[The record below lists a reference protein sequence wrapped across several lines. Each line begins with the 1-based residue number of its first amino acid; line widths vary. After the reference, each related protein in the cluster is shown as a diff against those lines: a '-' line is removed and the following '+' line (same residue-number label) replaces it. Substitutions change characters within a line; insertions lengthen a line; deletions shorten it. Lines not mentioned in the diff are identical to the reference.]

1 MIRRHLFVFLVASLG
16 YLVACGHSDGLYSL
30 ALAHVEVEEDEEEED
45 YQEEEKHIQLQN
57 INDYD
62 YNITPPNPNEGTGHD
77 VAAVCS
83 LARQLWGLSASID
96 RLTRRAGRAAEH
108 AEKARVAAVAAL
120 AKAAAVLRTNANAHG
135 LAQKAV
141 KVAEEAAAAAVK
153 ANASAASAGARAKAS
168 ATQPVDV
175 LASALHNINNSSD
188 VPEIQEVRKN
198 ETMPPHKS
206 NFSKWQV
213 RAIAGNCSSKVSNR
227 TAVTAES
234 LDHAL
239 RAARG
244 TAGSPNKAWYLVKDA
259 ETNLS
264 ETVSAMRELVR
275 EVHEASDARH
285 RAALSVTQVR
295 TAVAVANGLS
305 VSSLRL
311 NNRTLLLT
319 NKTDAAINAPPLLC
333 APLLLVL
340 HVLHELMLKFE

>member
-1 MIRRHLFVFLVASLG
+1 MRFNALGLLFAALWCTI
-16 YLVACGHSDGLYSL
+16 ACGHGQHIPAEASL
-30 ALAHVEVEEDEEEED
+30 IMSQLAEDNLDE
-45 YQEEEKHIQLQN
+45 N
-57 INDYD
+57 TTF
-62 YNITPPNPNEGTGHD
+62 NITPPNPNEGTGHD

-175 LASALHNINNSSD
+175 LASALHNISNSKD
-188 VPEIQEVRKN
+188 IEAVLTLKIN
-198 ETMPPHKS
+198 EAMPPHKS

-295 TAVAVANGLS
+295 TAVAVAKGLS
-305 VSSLRL
+305 VSSVASYDEGVEQ
-311 NNRTLLLT
+311 
-319 NKTDAAINAPPLLC
+319 KDEDDFDVTDAVCVVGASFSPLLF
-333 APLLLVL
+333 ARFLLPLL
-340 HVLHELMLKFE
+340 